1 MVIWFINKELWI
13 IIYII
18 VNISKRDYCEFLEGY
33 SIGDFEGRWFNI
45 GVYGRRRGG
54 RFFF

>member
-18 VNISKRDYCEFLEGY
+18 VNILKRDYCEFLEGY